1 MPGFALTSPLNLAAL
16 LALAPSFAW
25 AVQTDTTDHA
35 AHHRFVLPSF
45 TFEDGTTLP
54 NTVLSYGT
62 YGRLN
67 DRKDNVIL
75 LPSSYMADPH
85 DNDWLIDP
93 GPPSR
98 PPSPRH

>member
-1 MPGFALTSPLNLAAL
+1 M
-16 LALAPSFAW
+16 

-67 DRKDNVIL
+67 DRKDNVIPAAVL
-75 LPSSYMADPH
+75 RFRPTMAGWSFSPST
-85 DNDWLIDP
+85 P
-93 GPPSR
+93 GTIR
-98 PPSPRH
+98 